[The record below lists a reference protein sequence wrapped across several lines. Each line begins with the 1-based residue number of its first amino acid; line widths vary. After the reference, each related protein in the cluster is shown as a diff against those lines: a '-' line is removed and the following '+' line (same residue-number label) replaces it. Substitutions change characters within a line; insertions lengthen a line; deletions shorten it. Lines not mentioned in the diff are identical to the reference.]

1 MTINLKME
9 DKYTIELEED
19 SDGNLV
25 LPFPDELIES
35 LGWDEGDML
44 EFVVDE
50 YSDAFYIRKVD

>member
-1 MTINLKME
+1 ME